1 MTKHSEEFRN
11 FLKGL
16 DGQNA
21 NILKHIQNQGSQTKK
36 IDEEYHNS
44 HGIDYGL
51 YITSAFYRGYPK
63 QSFDFVFNKTL
74 QKTEVDVR
82 DKTKG
87 ASDII
92 KFSRENILI
101 NEGSA
106 DFPDNKKKYL
116 FEFFFPVSNYLNGQI
131 LLFQM
136 CIKKLPFEL
145 KYIYAATPN
154 GTATTP
160 YVNDKPLQTFLNTL
174 NGNNANVIE
183 AVFQKIITDNF
194 LKDAYDVYLQ
204 YVDINNS
211 NKITTYS
218 DFINNININP
228 QRQQSNIKGNYQHII
243 LNTSDIDKNKKYKCI
258 NKNKATNKVINFN
271 LRTNQDK
278 TIKLTQEEIKALYS
292 KANIYPEL
300 TTLPVDY
307 PGLSDK
313 IPNYY
318 DISFDCKELPVF
330 MYSHFSPGFNV
341 IDFMPKG
348 IYAEKDVKKIEN
360 NNNPATNYVE
370 INFDEVYKEIFYNKI
385 IELIPSE

>member
-51 YITSAFYRGYPK
+51 YITSAFYRGYPD
-63 QSFDFVFNKTL
+63 QSFDFVFNKTF
-74 QKTEVDVR
+74 QKKEI
-82 DKTKG
+82 DKNDKKKSS
-87 ASDII
+87 SDII
-92 KFSRENILI
+92 MFSRENIEI
-101 NEGSA
+101 KEN
-106 DFPDNKKKYL
+106 DQQYPNNKNKYL
-116 FEFFFPVSNYLNGQI
+116 FEFFFPISNYVNNQI
-131 LLFQM
+131 LLFHM

-145 KYIYAATPN
+145 KYIYASTPS

-160 YVNDKPLQTFLNTL
+160 YVNEKPLQTFLDTL
-174 NGNNANVIE
+174 NSNNTNAIE
-183 AVFQKIITDNF
+183 NIFRNIINQKF
-194 LKDAYDVYLQ
+194 LNEAYDVYIQNVSL
-204 YVDINNS
+204 DKTS
-211 NKITTYS
+211 YS
-218 DFINNININP
+218 DFINKININP
-228 QRQQSNIKGNYQHII
+228 QQNSQQNVIKGNYKHTI
-243 LNTSDIDKNKKYKCI
+243 LNVGDIEKNDKYKCI